1 MPITEV
7 EEESEVAIQLNKP
20 WKVIVL
26 NDPVN
31 LMNYVVLVFRKVFGY
46 DKNKATKHMMEVH
59 ELGKSVLWI
68 GEREQAESYMYQLQR
83 WKFTG
88 CRAIFIICFFWYG
101 RQYKNNNK

>member
-1 MPITEV
+1 MNLSMPITEV
-7 EEESEVAIQLNKP
+7 EEESQVAIQLNKP

-46 DKNKATKHMMEVH
+46 DKNKATKHVMEVH

-68 GEREQAESYMYQLQR
+68 GERARRKVTCINCKDQITDSFGTR
-83 WKFTG
+83 
-88 CRAIFIICFFWYG
+88 
-101 RQYKNNNK
+101 